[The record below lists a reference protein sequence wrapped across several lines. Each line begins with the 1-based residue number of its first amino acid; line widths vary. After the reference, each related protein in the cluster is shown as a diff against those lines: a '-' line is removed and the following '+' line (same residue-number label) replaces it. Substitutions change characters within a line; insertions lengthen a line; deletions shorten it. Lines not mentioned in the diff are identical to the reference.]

1 MSRPVFVVSRA
12 WGMRVVCHTAAA
24 VRGKRVMAQLM
35 SLFVARSLAPMLCV
49 LRGWAWAICVVL
61 TAWGVSGPASAQSS
75 GKVAGSPANIT
86 APPTAPLFFR
96 ASKTSISPSL
106 SAQVLT
112 PEERAFIDALPEVR
126 VAVPFPPYAPYELVS
141 NAGEV
146 SGLHPDMLVAL
157 ARAFGLRLKPVA
169 YSSWSAAMEAA
180 QRKEVDVLMT
190 LGVTPERLQFL
201 HFTLG
206 ATPAPAALFM
216 RENTQATEAALK
228 TGRFALERDHVSNDH
243 IRRNYPRAT
252 ILTVETTGDALRAVV
267 AGRADFY
274 LGSLLATAD
283 VVAREGI
290 EQVAVNRLLNYGTGL
305 FHFGVRKDWPL
316 LATVLNKGMQN
327 LRQPA
332 DGGPDNSVALGG
344 VGSGGVGSGGVAV
357 GGVAASVLASGA
369 ISATAAANGVV
380 LRQPLAL
387 SDAQRNELATRSV
400 WRVGAVRGLAM
411 LNDFDTTNGHTGLG
425 ADYLGQVAQ
434 RLGVVVQLTPFDN
447 VASMLAALRSGD
459 IDVVPLLSKTS
470 QRAADFGYSQPY
482 IDIPYVIV
490 ARTSAPMFWSLDSL
504 RGKRLALAREHPL
517 RELLAQSY
525 PTITVVDADNG
536 SQAMDMVRDGVA
548 DAAVEIKL
556 FANLRVNGDGDNLLR
571 VTSNVD
577 ELPAQFHFATSRQ
590 AGAIVPLVNTAL
602 ADIAVEDRTRILRR
616 WVAQDLRPSFPWRR
630 YMPLMV
636 VSGLSLLALAG
647 GTWWWMRRLSREVVA
662 RRRSEGLLKDIAA
675 TVPGVVFRYVLGAD
689 GKLQHLFMS
698 SGSYAFLG
706 VEKPATRQRLFE
718 LMAPHMSPA
727 DQAACLAGEQHS
739 VLTGLPFK
747 ITVAYRN
754 PRDGDQW
761 LHAESTRSEHSAN
774 HQVWTG
780 YLVDVTPERQLQA
793 KLGREAETRN
803 LLLASASHELRAPTH
818 TLSLALQSVS
828 GKGLVAEET
837 AALVVARQSAFTL
850 GQLLNDVLDAA
861 RFSNQAIKL
870 RPRSFDLHALVQ
882 EVAGA
887 WRSAAGTKGLAFE
900 CDVRADVPKRVV
912 QDPLRLKQI
921 LTNLLSN
928 ACKYT
933 VQGRVW
939 LLVSRDEEGGLRFVV
954 GDSGVGVA
962 AHVQDTLFQPFAT
975 AQGPARTAL
984 PEGSTGLGL
993 SICRRLATLMHGRIE
1008 LRSVLGEGTVVTLS
1022 LPPDTVPVAADS
1034 PNRSGKILVCDDD
1047 PVSRMMM
1054 TQMLKRAGFDAED
1067 TSDGHEALQRWRQG
1081 GVAAIVTDLDMPGLS
1096 GLQLMRSVR
1105 EAEAQARL
1113 KPGGAETPPTV
1124 LVVCSGSELPDAS
1137 ESVREDSLH
1146 DAYLVK
1152 PVQMDILAQTLR
1164 DVGFAEH

>member
-1 MSRPVFVVSRA
+1 LLVSRCLAGVTLALAAA
-12 WGMRVVCHTAAA
+12 WGLHGPATAQSGNKAAA
-24 VRGKRVMAQLM
+24 AALSATTV
-35 SLFVARSLAPMLCV
+35 
-49 LRGWAWAICVVL
+49 
-61 TAWGVSGPASAQSS
+61 PA
-75 GKVAGSPANIT
+75 
-86 APPTAPLFFR
+86 APLFFK
-96 ASKTSISPSL
+96 ASKTSVSPSL
-106 SAQVLT
+106 STQVLT
-112 PEERAFIDALPEVR
+112 PEERAFVAALPEVR

-141 NAGEV
+141 STGEV

-157 ARAFGLRLKPVA
+157 GRAFGLRFKPVA
-169 YSSWSAAMEAA
+169 YSTWSAAMEAA

-216 RENTQATEAALK
+216 RENTQGSETALK

-243 IRRNYPRAT
+243 IRRNYPRAS

-290 EQVAVNRLLNYGTGL
+290 EDVAVNRLLNYGTGL

-332 DGGPDNSVALGG
+332 DGGVDSSAAAGMAAGG
-344 VGSGGVGSGGVAV
+344 AASTAASGGLV
-357 GGVAASVLASGA
+357 ASVS
-369 ISATAAANGVV
+369 ANGM
-380 LRQPLAL
+380 LMRPPLSL
-387 SDAQRNELATRSV
+387 SEAQRNELATRSV

-447 VASMLAALRSGD
+447 VASMLAALRSGS

-490 ARTSAPMFWSLDSL
+490 ARTTAPMFWSLDSL
-504 RGKRLALAREHPL
+504 RGKRLALGREHPL
-517 RELLAQSY
+517 RELVAQSY

-536 SQAMDMVRDGVA
+536 AQAMDMVRDGLA

-571 VTSNVD
+571 VTANVD
-577 ELPAQFHFATSRQ
+577 ELPAQFYFATSRQ

-602 ADIAVEDRTRILRR
+602 ADIAPEDRTRILRR

-630 YMPLMV
+630 YLPLIV

-647 GTWWWMRRLSREVVA
+647 GTWWWMRRLSGEVVA

-698 SGSYAFLG
+698 AGSYAFLG
-706 VEKPATRQRLFE
+706 VEKPATSQRVFE
-718 LMAPHMSPA
+718 VMAPHMSPA

-754 PRDGDQW
+754 PRDGEQW

-780 YLVDVTPERQLQA
+780 YVVDVTPERQLQA

-828 GKGLVAEET
+828 GRGLAAEET
-837 AALVVARQSAFTL
+837 AALVVARQSALTL

-887 WRSAAGTKGLAFE
+887 WRAAAGTKGLAFE

-939 LLVSRDEEGGLRFVV
+939 LLVSRDAEGGLRFVV

-1022 LPPDTVPVAADS
+1022 LPPDTVPVVADA

-1067 TSDGHEALQRWRQG
+1067 TSDGNEALQRWRQG

-1113 KPGGAETPPTV
+1113 KPGAAHPAPTV
-1124 LVVCSGSELPDAS
+1124 LVVCSGSELPDAGD
-1137 ESVREDSLH
+1137 SVRDDNLH